1 MNEEQRKFYYARL
14 AERKAV
20 QKAEREADLE
30 IKELLAK
37 KKTSL
42 SPEQYRIFLNNEIL
56 NTLNAFKTKEGKDN
70 AKKLTREY
78 FDRKKKEKK

>member
-14 AERKAV
+14 AEREAV

-56 NTLNAFKTKEGKDN
+56 NTLNAFKTKEGKYN

-78 FDRKKKEKK
+78 FDRTKKEKK